1 VTSLLWTAVSHGGHD
16 TNGVITVLSGRTGD
30 QQEIYKW
37 SPADFQGH
45 EVDAKF
51 DIKNGPPLSNV
62 LVKRIPITVDF
73 GDPTIVVVKY
83 TAGLHGV
90 VTFDVALEVESLGYQ
105 FHHDNAPESLARTG
119 RTFLLESALGGVFA
133 HVLGANTGNGTPISI
148 WSYVNQNNLKWT
160 LKPAEVPGFY
170 YIVSALDRTVDRVL
184 HQSGAV
190 QDNGGPVSLWERVNQ
205 GNTQVRFEDA
215 GDGYWYIIFH
225 HSGKCVHVSGAVRD
239 NNTPITQFE
248 KVNQNNLKWR
258 FVVV

>member
-16 TNGVITVLSGRTGD
+16 TNGVITVSSGGA
-30 QQEIYKW
+30 QQDIYKW

-45 EVDAKF
+45 EVDVKF
-51 DIKNGPPLSNV
+51 DKKNGTPPSNV
-62 LVKRIPITVDF
+62 LVKRIPITVAT

-83 TAGLHGV
+83 TAGHHGV
-90 VTFDVALEVESLGYQ
+90 VTFDLVLEVESLGYH
-105 FHHDNAPESLARTG
+105 FHHDNTPESLARTG

-133 HVLGANTGNGTPISI
+133 HVLGAQTANGTQISL
-148 WSYVNQNNLKWT
+148 WSFVNQDNLKWT

-170 YIVSALDRTVDRVL
+170 YIVSALDRKVDRVL
-184 HQSGAV
+184 HQLGAV
-190 QDNGGPVSLWERVNQ
+190 QDNGGHVTLWERVNQ

-225 HSGKCVHVSGAVRD
+225 HSGKYVHVQGAVKD
-239 NNTPITQFE
+239 NNTPITQWE